1 MDKLCIYSLK
11 YHNSRRKQ
19 TADTYKIMD
28 KSQKHFVVLEKLD
41 TKECVLYNSVYTK
54 SLKGQ
59 NKLARE
65 VRSRIAW
72 GRKWWRLTTKGHE
85 KTLWVNRNVQ
95 YFDWGSGST
104 CVYSCQNLSMYTF
117 KQHAF
122 YFIKT
127 NCM

>member
-1 MDKLCIYSLK
+1 MCLQFLLHSINLETVQKSIKKMDKLCIYSLK

-65 VRSRIAW
+65 VRSRIA
-72 GRKWWRLTTKGHE
+72 
-85 KTLWVNRNVQ
+85 
-95 YFDWGSGST
+95 
-104 CVYSCQNLSMYTF
+104 
-117 KQHAF
+117 
-122 YFIKT
+122 
-127 NCM
+127 